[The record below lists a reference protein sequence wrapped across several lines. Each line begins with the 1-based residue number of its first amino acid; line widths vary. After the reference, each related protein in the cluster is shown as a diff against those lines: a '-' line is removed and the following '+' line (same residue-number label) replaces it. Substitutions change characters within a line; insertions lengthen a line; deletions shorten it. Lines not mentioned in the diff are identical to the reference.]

1 MPSMDDTMLAPL
13 LTITLRTLWICGSA
27 LILAL
32 LVGVPIGI
40 ALGSRQFVSRGLLVS
55 SVNAGMGA
63 PPVVVGL
70 IGSILLARSGP
81 LGELELIYTPYAMIL
96 TSTAIALP
104 LVIGLTLA
112 AVGSLDAEWD
122 LQVRTLGIGRRWRI
136 WLLVREIRMGLLAAI
151 IAAMGG
157 ILSEVGAV
165 RMVGGNIEGETRVLT
180 TAIMMHTSM
189 GEYEEA
195 LGQAAV
201 LVGNMLVLAGL
212 LTWIQ
217 QSGRSRG

>member
-1 MPSMDDTMLAPL
+1 MSGEEIQLLAE
-13 LTITLRTLWICGSA
+13 ITFRTLWVCGSA
-27 LILAL
+27 LVLAL
-32 LVGVPIGI
+32 LVGVPVGI
-40 ALGSRQFVSRGLLVS
+40 ILGSRRFVARGLLVS

-81 LGELELIYTPYAMIL
+81 FGGYDLLYTPYAMIL

-112 AVGSLDAEWD
+112 SVGSLDEEWD
-122 LQVRTLGIGRRWRI
+122 LQVRTLGIGRGWRL
-136 WLLVREIRMGLLAAI
+136 WLLVREIRMGLLAAV

-157 ILSEVGAV
+157 ILSEVGATN
-165 RMVGGNIEGETRVLT
+165 MVGGNIAGETRVLT

-189 GEYEEA
+189 GEYEVA
-195 LGQAAV
+195 LSQAAV
-201 LVGNMLVLAGL
+201 LSGNMLLLAGL

-217 QSGRSRG
+217 QSGRAR

>member
-1 MPSMDDTMLAPL
+1 VSGAEIQLLAE
-13 LTITLRTLWICGSA
+13 ITFRTLWVCGSA
-27 LILAL
+27 LVLAL
-32 LVGVPIGI
+32 LAGVPIGI
-40 ALGSRQFVSRGLLVS
+40 FLGSRRFVARGLLVS

-81 LGELELIYTPYAMIL
+81 FGGYDLLYTPYAMIL

-112 AVGSLDAEWD
+112 SVGSLDEEWD
-122 LQVRTLGIGRRWRI
+122 LQVRTLGIGRGWRL
-136 WLLVREIRMGLLAAI
+136 WLLVREIRMGLLAAV

-165 RMVGGNIEGETRVLT
+165 NMVGGNIAGETRVLT

-189 GEYEEA
+189 GEYEVA
-195 LGQAAV
+195 LSQAAV
-201 LVGNMLVLAGL
+201 LIGNMLLLAGL

-217 QSGRSRG
+217 QSGRTR

>member
-1 MPSMDDTMLAPL
+1 LSLEAVQLLAE
-13 LTITLRTLWICGSA
+13 ITLRTLWVCGSA
-27 LILAL
+27 LVLAL
-32 LVGVPIGI
+32 GAGVPIGI
-40 ALGSRQFVSRGLLVS
+40 ALGSRRFVARGLLIS

-81 LGELELIYTPYAMIL
+81 FGGFDLLYTPYAMIL

-112 AVGSLDAEWD
+112 AVGSLDAEWE
-122 LQVRTLGIGRRWRI
+122 LQVRTLGIGRWWRV

-165 RMVGGNIEGETRVLT
+165 NMVGGNIEGETRVLT
-180 TAIMMHTSM
+180 TAIMMHTSK
-189 GEYEEA
+189 GEYEIA

-201 LVGNMLVLAGL
+201 LVGNMLLLAGL
-212 LTWIQ
+212 LTAIQ
-217 QSGRSRG
+217 QSGRTR

>member
-1 MPSMDDTMLAPL
+1 
-13 LTITLRTLWICGSA
+13 
-27 LILAL
+27 
-32 LVGVPIGI
+32 
-40 ALGSRQFVSRGLLVS
+40 
-55 SVNAGMGA
+55 
-63 PPVVVGL
+63 
-70 IGSILLARSGP
+70 
-81 LGELELIYTPYAMIL
+81 MIL

-112 AVGSLDAEWD
+112 AVGSLDSEWD
-122 LQVRTLGIGRRWRI
+122 LQVRTLGIGRPWRI

-165 RMVGGNIEGETRVLT
+165 NMVGGNIEGETRVLT

-217 QSGRSRG
+217 QSGRSR

>member
-1 MPSMDDTMLAPL
+1 VSAEAIQL
-13 LTITLRTLWICGSA
+13 LVEITLRTLWVCGSA
-27 LILAL
+27 LVLAL
-32 LVGVPIGI
+32 LAGVPIGI
-40 ALGSRQFVSRGLLVS
+40 ALGTRRFVSRGVLVT

-81 LGELELIYTPYAMIL
+81 LGELDLLYTPVAMIL

-112 AVGSLDAEWD
+112 AVGSLDDEWD
-122 LQVRTLGIGRRWRI
+122 LQVRTLGISRGWRI
-136 WLLVREIRMGLLAAI
+136 WLLIREIRMGLLAAV

-165 RMVGGNIEGETRVLT
+165 NMVGGNIAGETRVLT

-189 GEYEEA
+189 GEFEVA

-201 LVGNMLVLAGL
+201 LVGNMLILAGL

-217 QSGRSRG
+217 QSGRTR

>member
-1 MPSMDDTMLAPL
+1 MDDAALSPL
-13 LTITLRTLWICGSA
+13 IAITLRTLWVCGSA

-32 LVGVPIGI
+32 LIGVPIGI

-81 LGELELIYTPYAMIL
+81 FGEFELIYTPYAMIL

-122 LQVRTLGIGRRWRI
+122 LQVRTLGIGRPWRI

-151 IAAMGG
+151 IA
-157 ILSEVGAV
+157 L
-165 RMVGGNIEGETRVLT
+165 
-180 TAIMMHTSM
+180 
-189 GEYEEA
+189 
-195 LGQAAV
+195 
-201 LVGNMLVLAGL
+201 LAGPVED
-212 LTWIQ
+212 
-217 QSGRSRG
+217 